1 MKYYFHNVALSQDNW
16 GRADRINRWYGEGGV
31 LLIGYDMFRNLTNI
45 NNTKFK
51 KKQKDIFNRCLV
63 NPGPDLVICDEG
75 HLLKN
80 EKSAIN
86 RAVNL
91 ITTPRRV
98 ILTGTPLQN
107 NLKEYYEMVNFVK
120 PSLIGT
126 RKEFMNRFVNP
137 IVNGQH
143 SDSTERDVRT
153 MKKRSFIL
161 NDFLKGCMQRL
172 DYNVLVPYLMPK
184 QEYVLTIQLTKLQKK
199 LYRYL
204 LLLLLVRF
212 GHQVLPGDLRQ
223 GRTDRS

>member
-1 MKYYFHNVALSQDNW
+1 M
-16 GRADRINRWYGEGGV
+16 
-31 LLIGYDMFRNLTNI
+31 
-45 NNTKFK
+45 
-51 KKQKDIFNRCLV
+51 
-63 NPGPDLVICDEG
+63 VICDEG

-80 EKSAIN
+80 EKSAITK
-86 RAVNL
+86 AVNL
-91 ITTPRRV
+91 ITTKRRL

-143 SDSTERDVRT
+143 SDSTENDVRM

-161 NDFLKGCMQRL
+161 SDLLKGCMQRL

-184 QEYVLTIQLTKLQKK
+184 QEYVLTIQLTEFQKK
-199 LYRYL
+199 VYR
-204 LLLLLVRF
+204 
-212 GHQVLPGDLRQ
+212 
-223 GRTDRS
+223 